1 MLMHKRKE
9 NCDIKH
15 LIAQRIMAWVASRG
29 FLKLT
34 LSDFTE
40 LPTAVFGLKF
50 NVEFE
55 DAVYWIFESFLD
67 CD

>member
-15 LIAQRIMAWVASRG
+15 LIGQRITAWVASRG

-34 LSDFTE
+34 LSDISE
-40 LPTAVFGLKF
+40 LLKF

>member
-55 DAVYWIFESFLD
+55 DTVYWIFESFLD

>member
-1 MLMHKRKE
+1 
-9 NCDIKH
+9 
-15 LIAQRIMAWVASRG
+15 MAWVASRG

-34 LSDFTE
+34 LSDFSE
-40 LPTAVFGLKF
+40 LLTAVFGLKF